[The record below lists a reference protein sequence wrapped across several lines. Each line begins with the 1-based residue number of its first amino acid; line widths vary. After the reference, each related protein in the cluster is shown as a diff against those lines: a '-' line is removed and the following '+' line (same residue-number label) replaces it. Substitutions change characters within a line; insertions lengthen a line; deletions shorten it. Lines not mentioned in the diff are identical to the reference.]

1 MRRGAA
7 LRNRTEAIAQLC
19 RSGLAPAALRDRV
32 LSRLRSAVPF
42 DAAFW
47 TTVDPVT
54 LLFTAPHQ
62 EDIPRETIPY
72 FVENEFLG
80 DDVNA
85 FVALTRDAAGVG
97 TLAGATGGAL
107 EASARYRDVLRPL
120 GLGDELRAVL
130 RVGGTCWGCLCLHRE
145 AGAAFSEA
153 EAAFV
158 RAIAP
163 LLADGIRAGLL
174 AAAVEACGPAD
185 APGLLVLSPDG
196 AFVSTTA
203 AGRQWLD
210 ALGHPD
216 PERVGVPA
224 AIRALA
230 GRLPRPGEGGGAPA
244 PPRPPRGGG
253 RRAAP
258 SADADAVRPVGGI
271 ARLTAA
277 GGRRGRCGRDHR
289 RAVALGACPGA
300 HAGLRPDQPRADP
313 DQSRLP
319 RAVDARDRRTPADL
333 RGHGPGPPEV
343 DLRQDRR
350 PQPAGARR
358 GDPAGA
364 IPAARDDG
372 CVGGTDGVLRDVAA
386 PARYEALER
395 VALRAA
401 GSSRSS
407 ENITTS
413 TSPVFDRKYER
424 RTPSRVYPARSAT
437 RSEGPFPAYGVSS
450 SRTRP
455 SSANAHADSTRTAR
469 TATPRRRACGA
480 VQYPTS
486 ARSWSQ
492 SIVTRPTAPRTSSPF
507 AASTTASSSEAAAS
521 CAASV
526 CATNARAWS
535 SL

>member
-174 AAAVEACGPAD
+174 AAAVEAGGPAA
-185 APGLLVLSPDG
+185 APGSAP
-196 AFVSTTA
+196 
-203 AGRQWLD
+203 
-210 ALGHPD
+210 
-216 PERVGVPA
+216 RVGAAAQRTRRGCSSSVPMA
-224 AIRALA
+224 RSS
-230 GRLPRPGEGGGAPA
+230 RRPRP
-244 PPRPPRGGG
+244 
-253 RRAAP
+253 
-258 SADADAVRPVGGI
+258 
-271 ARLTAA
+271 
-277 GGRRGRCGRDHR
+277 
-289 RAVALGACPGA
+289 
-300 HAGLRPDQPRADP
+300 
-313 DQSRLP
+313 
-319 RAVDARDRRTPADL
+319 
-333 RGHGPGPPEV
+333 
-343 DLRQDRR
+343 
-350 PQPAGARR
+350 
-358 GDPAGA
+358 
-364 IPAARDDG
+364 
-372 CVGGTDGVLRDVAA
+372 
-386 PARYEALER
+386 
-395 VALRAA
+395 A
-401 GSSRSS
+401 GSG
-407 ENITTS
+407 S
-413 TSPVFDRKYER
+413 T
-424 RTPSRVYPARSAT
+424 RSAT
-437 RSEGPFPAYGVSS
+437 PI
-450 SRTRP
+450 P
-455 SSANAHADSTRTAR
+455 S
-469 TATPRRRACGA
+469 
-480 VQYPTS
+480 
-486 ARSWSQ
+486 
-492 SIVTRPTAPRTSSPF
+492 
-507 AASTTASSSEAAAS
+507 
-521 CAASV
+521 
-526 CATNARAWS
+526 
-535 SL
+535 